1 MVALAPDEV
10 KEMPKHSKRYAELT
24 GKVDRLTY
32 YALEDAVKLAKET
45 ATAKFDETLEMHLK
59 LGADPSKGDQA
70 VRGTIVLP
78 HGTGKVPRVAVFAEG
93 EVAQAATEAGAD
105 RVGGEDLVQAI
116 DEGWSDFDILVAHP
130 TMMRVV
136 GRLGKKLGPRM
147 PSKKGGNVTED
158 VGAAVTELKAGKVE
172 YRMDR
177 GAVVH
182 CPLGKVSFS
191 EEQLIQNFL
200 VLLKAIITARPSS
213 VTGRYLRSLAVST
226 SMGPGIKVSTE
237 DAQAKAVA
245 A

>member
-1 MVALAPDEV
+1 
-10 KEMPKHSKRYAELT
+10 MPKHSRRYAELA

-32 YALEDAVKLAKET
+32 YPVEEAVQLAKET

-70 VRGTIVLP
+70 VRGTVVLP

-93 EVAQAATEAGAD
+93 EVAQAATAAGAD

-116 DEGWSDFDILVAHP
+116 DEGWADFDILVAHP
-130 TMMRVV
+130 SMMRIV

-182 CPLGKVSFS
+182 CPLGKVSFT
-191 EEQLIQNFL
+191 EEQLVENFL
-200 VLLKAIITARPSS
+200 TLLKVIVAARPSS
-213 VTGRYLRSLAVST
+213 VSGRYLRSLAIST
-226 SMGPGIKVSTE
+226 SMGPGIKVNAD
-237 DAQAKAVA
+237 DAQAKAIA

>member
-1 MVALAPDEV
+1 
-10 KEMPKHSKRYAELT
+10 MPKHSKRFVEQAQ
-24 GKVDRLTY
+24 KVDRLKY
-32 YALEDAVKLAKET
+32 YTVEEAVKLARET
-45 ATAKFDETLEMHLK
+45 AAAKFDETLEMHLK
-59 LGADPSKGDQA
+59 LGANPSKGDQA

-93 EVAQAATEAGAD
+93 EVAQAAEAAGAD

-130 TMMRVV
+130 AMMRIV

-147 PSKKGGNVTED
+147 PSKKSGNVTED
-158 VGAAVTELKAGKVE
+158 VAGAVGELKAGKVE

-182 CPLGKVSFS
+182 CPLGKVSFT
-191 EEQLIQNFL
+191 EEQLVQNFL
-200 VLLKAIITARPSS
+200 TLLKAIIAARPAS
-213 VTGRYLRSLAVST
+213 VTGRFLRSLAVST
-226 SMGPGIKVSTE
+226 SMGPGIKVSVE
-237 DAQAKAVA
+237 DAQAKAIA